1 MAKVAKNPV
10 NAMISSERAEPDIGV
25 DFDVLV
31 IGAGFAGM
39 FMLHRLREMGFSAR
53 VIEAGKGVGGTWYWN
68 RYPGARCDGESLLY
82 SYGFS
87 NELQQQWTWTERYA
101 GQPEILSYA
110 NHVADRFDLR
120 RDIQFETRVT
130 AAIFDDARCIWR
142 VETDRGDR
150 LAARYVVMATG
161 CLSMAAVPELPGAET
176 FTGET
181 FHTGQWPH
189 AGVDFTGKRVAVI
202 GTGSS
207 GIQAIPRIAE
217 QAEHLTV
224 FQRTAQYTIPAWNGP
239 LDPKVVED
247 FKAHYSEIRVAQKNS
262 FNGNNTT
269 FAHPETFGVTAAD
282 RDRIYE
288 EAWQKGGFVFLA
300 TFADLLFDKSA
311 NDTVAEFVRAKL
323 RSIVKDPEVAELLT
337 PKTIFG
343 CKRLC
348 VDTDYWKTYN
358 RGNVALVDISS
369 APIERLSP
377 EGIVVGGKTYPVDVI
392 VFATGFDAVTGAL
405 DRIDIR
411 STSGARLQQHWQDGP
426 RTFLGLASHGFPNLF
441 TITGPQSPSVLTNM
455 MPSIEYH
462 VDWISDCFAHMR
474 KTGKAR
480 IEARKDA
487 EDAWVSEVSGLA
499 DGTLRPQC
507 NSWYVG
513 ANVPGKPRVYL
524 AYVAGIP
531 PYKKRCD
538 EVAERGYEGFAL
550 G

>member
-1 MAKVAKNPV
+1 MAKAAKASAVIELAN
-10 NAMISSERAEPDIGV
+10 SRSELV
-25 DFDVLV
+25 DFDVV
-31 IGAGFAGM
+31 VVGAGFAGM
-39 FMLHRLREMGFSAR
+39 YMLHRLRAMGMSAR
-53 VIEAGKGVGGTWYWN
+53 VIEAGNGVGGTWYWN

-87 NELQQQWTWTERYA
+87 DELQQEWTWTERYA
-101 GQPEILSYA
+101 AQPEILSYA

-130 AAIFDDARCIWR
+130 AATFDDAKSIWFI
-142 VETDRGDR
+142 ETDKGHR
-150 LAARYVVMATG
+150 LAARFIVMATG
-161 CLSMAAVPELPGAET
+161 CLSMATAPKLPGAET
-176 FTGET
+176 FQGATY
-181 FHTGQWPH
+181 HTGQWPH
-189 AGVDFTGKRVAVI
+189 GGVDFSGKRVAVV

-217 QAEHLTV
+217 QAQHLTV

-239 LDPKVVED
+239 LDPKAVQN

-269 FAHPETFGVTAAD
+269 FAHPKTFGVSDAE
-282 RDRIYE
+282 RQRIYE
-288 EAWQKGGFVFLA
+288 ESWQKGGFVFLA
-300 TFADLLFDKSA
+300 TFADLLFDKTA
-311 NDTVAEFVRAKL
+311 NDTVADFVRAKL
-323 RSIVKDPEVAELLT
+323 RSIVKDPKVAELLS
-337 PKTIFG
+337 PKSIFG

-358 RGNVALVDISS
+358 RDNVALVDISS
-369 APIERLSP
+369 SPIERLVP
-377 EGIVVGGKTYPVDVI
+377 EGIVVAGKTYLVDVV

-405 DRIDIR
+405 DRIDIG
-411 STSGARLQQHWQDGP
+411 STTGARLKQHWQDGP
-426 RTFLGLASHGFPNLF
+426 RTYLGLASHGFPNLF

-462 VDWISDCFAHMR
+462 VDWISDCLTLMR
-474 KTGKAR
+474 KAGKSR
-480 IEARKDA
+480 IEAKKDA
-487 EDAWVSEVSGLA
+487 EDAWVTEVSGLA

-507 NSWYVG
+507 NSWYIG

-538 EVAERGYEGFAL
+538 EVAERGYEGFVL
-550 G
+550 S

>member
-1 MAKVAKNPV
+1 MAKSAGAAEAAAAAK
-10 NAMISSERAEPDIGV
+10 SS
-25 DFDVLV
+25 FDVV
-31 IGAGFAGM
+31 DVDVVVVGAGFAGLY
-39 FMLHRLREMGFSAR
+39 MLHRLRGMGFSAR

-87 NELQQQWTWTERYA
+87 NALQQEWTWTERYA
-101 GQPEILSYA
+101 GQPEILAYA

-130 AAIFDDARCIWR
+130 AATFDDAGGTWQ

-150 LAARYVVMATG
+150 LTARYVVMASG
-161 CLSMAAVPELPGAET
+161 CLSMAAAPKLPGAET
-176 FTGET
+176 FTGQT
-181 FHTGQWPH
+181 YHTGQWPH
-189 AGVDFTGKRVAVI
+189 DGVDFTGKRVAVI

-207 GIQAIPRIAE
+207 GIQAIPRIAA
-217 QAEHLTV
+217 QAKHLTV

-239 LDPKVVED
+239 LDPRTVEE
-247 FKAHYSEIRVAQKNS
+247 FKARYPEIRTAQKNS

-269 FAHPETFGVTAAD
+269 FKHAETFGVTAEE
-282 RDRIYE
+282 RQRIYE

-323 RSIVKDPEVAELLT
+323 RSIVEDPQVAELLT

-348 VDTDYWKTYN
+348 VDTDYWSTYN
-358 RGNVALVDISS
+358 RDNVSLVDISS
-369 APIERLSP
+369 SPIERLVP
-377 EGIVVGGKTYPVDVI
+377 EGIVVAGKTYPVDAI

-411 STSGARLQQHWQDGP
+411 STSGGRLKAHWQDGP
-426 RTFLGLASHGFPNLF
+426 RTYLGLAIHGFPNLF

-462 VDWISDCFAHMR
+462 VDWISDCLAHLR
-474 KTGKAR
+474 HTGKRR
-480 IEARKDA
+480 IEARKEA
-487 EDAWVSEVSGLA
+487 EDDWVTEVSRLA

-538 EVAERGYEGFAL
+538 EVAGRGYEGFVLA
-550 G
+550 